1 MKLLFLV
8 LLLLLN
14 DKEGVH
20 ATQGKQTYSVD
31 VPSFVLVVVNGRTCS
46 ASYTRSCCIKKLKLN
61 ERNVVIDS
69 FKRLVDR

>member
-1 MKLLFLV
+1 MKMLLLV

-14 DKEGVH
+14 EDEGVH

-31 VPSFVLVVVNGRTCS
+31 VPSFLLVVVDGSKCS
-46 ASYTRSCCIKKLKLN
+46 ASYTKSCMKKLKLN

-69 FKRLVDR
+69 FQRLVDR

>member
-1 MKLLFLV
+1 MKMLFLV

-31 VPSFVLVVVNGRTCS
+31 VPSFLLVVGDGSACS
-46 ASYTRSCCIKKLKLN
+46 ASSTRSCCMKKLKLN
-61 ERNVVIDS
+61 ERNVVTDS
-69 FKRLVDR
+69 FQRLVDR